1 MSNIPPASTRVAVT
15 SMRCCG
21 MTNMTPR
28 AKTMKTM
35 TAQVSQGNSHI
46 LKSIR
51 ALCFSSRDRMR
62 SWEKAI
68 TR

>member
-1 MSNIPPASTRVAVT
+1 
-15 SMRCCG
+15 MRCCG

-51 ALCFSSRDRMR
+51 ALCFSNWDRMR